1 MTCSVSIDQL
11 MNALAQ
17 LKGIPL
23 SKVVRNASR
32 DYAQGAYKATPLAQ
46 ISKSEY
52 YRAERNGK
60 TWYIHESQMAGR
72 KLRKKKDGETSIRK
86 VRVQKGWSKSTW
98 IGAFRALGLSPKFPS
113 KRLPVAVEHMS
124 TAVQHVNA
132 DNPKTI
138 VTTDFRI
145 NNFGKEST
153 QPQHEQIAREGF
165 RLAALRITKEYTK
178 LLREAWSK

>member
-1 MTCSVSIDQL
+1 MNVNVSIDSL

-52 YRAERNGK
+52 YRADRDGK
-60 TWYIHESQMAGR
+60 TWYIHESQMSGKR
-72 KLRKKKDGETSIRK
+72 IRKDGATRIRK

-98 IGAFRALGLSPKFPS
+98 IGAFRALGMSPKFPP
-113 KRLPVAVEHMS
+113 KRLPSAVEHMS
-124 TAVQHVNA
+124 MAVQHVTVE
-132 DNPKTI
+132 DPKTI
-138 VTTDFRI
+138 ITTDFRI
-145 NNFGKEST
+145 NDFGKVST
-153 QPQHEQIAREGF
+153 QPQHERIAREGF
-165 RLAALRITKEYTK
+165 RLAALRITKEYVK
-178 LLREAWSK
+178 MLKEAWSK